1 MDMELKRQALTSR
14 IKFSLLV
21 SAVKRKTTFPQQ
33 LDGGDIVLL
42 SFQAFLYAEAD
53 VIPQTHVLHRI

>member
-1 MDMELKRQALTSR
+1 MDRELKRQALSLR

-21 SAVKRKTTFPQQ
+21 PAVKPKTTFPQQ
-33 LDGGDIVLL
+33 LDWGDIVLL
-42 SFQAFLYAEAD
+42 SLQSLLYAEAD